1 MENSNKNKFM
11 ERANSL
17 SLQKAIIGISTKT
30 DIRNITPTIC
40 LVFDSLTLVYFLQVT
55 KIFIL
60 IIFPDIDPP
69 QNKKAT
75 AYAETDRLSSKS
87 RNGIISKLDEEIKNK
102 TPDIILNTLKFIIID
117 PVLYFH
123 STHQPMLCKTRLY
136 NCFFCIYT
144 NTISYLQ

>member
-40 LVFDSLTLVYFLQVT
+40 LVFDFLTLVYFLQVT
-55 KIFIL
+55 KS
-60 IIFPDIDPP
+60 IIWIIIPDIDPP
-69 QNKKAT
+69 QNNKAT

-87 RNGIISKLDEEIKNK
+87 SNGIISKLDEEKKI
-102 TPDIILNTLKFIIID
+102 
-117 PVLYFH
+117 
-123 STHQPMLCKTRLY
+123 RLQ
-136 NCFFCIYT
+136 I
-144 NTISYLQ
+144 